1 MSGILNNK
9 ERMIDFIITKMGRQ
23 QMSSGRMRIEFATLT
38 DRHTF
43 YQASG
48 SEGVAE
54 DASNRLYFEA
64 SERQQ
69 DIIVPELED
78 GHVMNPFRVG
88 NLQISGKEFAS
99 GTFQKV
105 GPVGVTTTFSGS
117 EIVDNARLLTRGL
130 ASHWRDQKIL
140 GTKDFFSDKSGFV
153 VNAHTASFVIADST
167 VENDRG
173 GGDFLKDIT
182 PGDSTR
188 DGVVSID
195 NSPSMFSDPRFQ
207 HLPNFKFL
215 PPRNVPLPNQKTPG
229 SVLGKYPEL
238 ASTPQVLDNAS
249 AKNLK
254 EGLGL
259 INRQN
264 IKIEFDDTSRENN
277 FIAQVFEF
285 SDEGVEKLSVIDYGH
300 FEDDDLDSPGIQV
313 YFVGKIIKD
322 SSDTHT
328 FMNIFTVVME

>member
-167 VENDRG
+167 VENDRDPENAWEPRLIG
-173 GGDFLKDIT
+173 SYEEPFRQMAQPLT
-182 PGDSTR
+182 WSTDSWEHR
-188 DGVVSID
+188 RGSALQAVQEMDHSAMVV
-195 NSPSMFSDPRFQ
+195 
-207 HLPNFKFL
+207 
-215 PPRNVPLPNQKTPG
+215 
-229 SVLGKYPEL
+229 
-238 ASTPQVLDNAS
+238 A
-249 AKNLK
+249 
-254 EGLGL
+254 
-259 INRQN
+259 
-264 IKIEFDDTSRENN
+264 
-277 FIAQVFEF
+277 
-285 SDEGVEKLSVIDYGH
+285 
-300 FEDDDLDSPGIQV
+300 
-313 YFVGKIIKD
+313 
-322 SSDTHT
+322 
-328 FMNIFTVVME
+328 